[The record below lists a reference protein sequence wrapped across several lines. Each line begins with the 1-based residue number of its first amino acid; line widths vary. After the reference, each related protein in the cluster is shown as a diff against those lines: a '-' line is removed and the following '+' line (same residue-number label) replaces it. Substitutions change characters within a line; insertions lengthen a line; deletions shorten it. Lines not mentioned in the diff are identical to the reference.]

1 MRKFNFKNR
10 SVIIFY
16 EEFNQRNVSLE
27 TLNQLSR
34 MKIPQHQVKT
44 FLFTAL
50 LIINGIFFCSASESN
65 STRDSLKPKQIS
77 FKIKSKSADKIEILP
92 SYLKFNKHLAYSF
105 TLDDGYRSAYLTAF
119 PLLNGGKISA
129 PAISEWKND
138 QGGDGTDS
146 KGLLYS
152 DGFGNKIPFKLGL
165 AINGGAIGNLP
176 ANRGHL
182 SWPEVKEMYNA
193 GWDILN
199 HGFHHATKRGINFLT
214 EVTENT
220 TSIKQ
225 NLGFTMS
232 QFVVPGGESDPGYQ
246 LKYERD
252 ALANGSFSV
261 ASYVGSGPVINV
273 KEKVNLDK
281 MIYARTFIQSS
292 KDTIGFKTMD
302 RFLRIFDS
310 IAKLPN
316 PVWYNEF
323 THGVGNGNLWNLSMR
338 FPDFKYYMTAIA
350 NKYGSKGD
358 DSIWMA
364 PWQEV
369 YEYIWLRDR
378 IKVNY
383 QQKDKEIEVTIVLP
397 EIPETF
403 RYHDISLAIDTSSKF
418 EIESNNS
425 DFKIKDDGKTTH
437 KQILIQLK

>member
-1 MRKFNFKNR
+1 
-10 SVIIFY
+10 
-16 EEFNQRNVSLE
+16 
-27 TLNQLSR
+27 
-34 MKIPQHQVKT
+34 MKIPQHQAKT
-44 FLFTAL
+44 FLFTTL
-50 LIINGIFFCSASESN
+50 LIINGVFFCSASDFN
-65 STRDSLKPKQIS
+65 PKTDSLKSKVIS
-77 FKIKSKSADKIEILP
+77 FKIKTKSADNIKIQP

-105 TLDDGYRSAYLTAF
+105 TVDDGYRSAYLTAF
-119 PLLNGGKISA
+119 PLFNGGKISG

-138 QGGDGTDS
+138 QGGDGTTS

-152 DGFGNKIPFKLGL
+152 DGLGNKIPFKLGL
-165 AINGGAIGNLP
+165 AINGGAIGDLP

-182 SWPEVKEMYNA
+182 SWPEVKEMYDA

-199 HGFHHATKRGINFLT
+199 HGLHHAAKHGTNFLT

-220 TSIKQ
+220 TSVKQ

-246 LKYERD
+246 LEYERD

-261 ASYVGSGPVINV
+261 ASYVGSGPAINV

-281 MIYARTFIQSS
+281 MIYARTFVQSS

-302 RFLRIFDS
+302 RFLKTFDS

-378 IKVNY
+378 IKINY
-383 QQKDKEIEVTIVLP
+383 TQNNKEGIVTIELP

-403 RYHDISLAIDTSSKF
+403 RYRAISLAIDTPAKF
-418 EIESNNS
+418 EIESNS
-425 DFKIKDDGKTTH
+425 TDFKISSDGKTNH
-437 KQILIQLK
+437 KLITIQLK